1 MEANKNNNVGVN
13 HHHHHKEEEDDDELL
28 KIRISSHPL
37 YERLVENHLNCLKVG
52 GIGDR
57 GRNNSKSN
65 QRKAEHS
72 ISTKINPCCSSM
84 QLNQSELDLF
94 MEGYCSALS
103 KLKEAMEE
111 PQQQTIAFINGMH
124 SQLRD
129 LARPT
134 HLSPD
139 VFLAETERNNS
150 KYVD

>member
-37 YERLVENHLNCLKVG
+37 YERLVENHLNCLK
-52 GIGDR
+52 
-57 GRNNSKSN
+57 
-65 QRKAEHS
+65 
-72 ISTKINPCCSSM
+72 
-84 QLNQSELDLF
+84 
-94 MEGYCSALS
+94 EGYCSALS

-139 VFLAETERNNS
+139 VFLQETERNNS